1 MNTQLRRFISAFII
15 PLVLSGCTSVG
26 VVFVD
31 RSNSL
36 VMPDHAARKILVK
49 YFGREWVE
57 NPYLNTATILFCK
70 SERIPVKFSN
80 ILYVSYNDNFIGAW
94 IHLFDN
100 LRSSDRRPVFNCSH
114 YDLRLDVP
122 VSNEEDAKQIT
133 EALIALGV
141 PIRGY
146 VNFE

>member
-1 MNTQLRRFISAFII
+1 MNTKLHRLVSIFII
-15 PLVLSGCTSVG
+15 PLVLSGCAS

-36 VMPDHAARKILVK
+36 VMPDHVARKILVK

-57 NPYLNTATILFCK
+57 NPYLNTATSLFCK

-94 IHLFDN
+94 IHLYDN
-100 LRSSDRRPVFNCSH
+100 LRPSGRTPLFNCSH

-146 VNFE
+146 INFE